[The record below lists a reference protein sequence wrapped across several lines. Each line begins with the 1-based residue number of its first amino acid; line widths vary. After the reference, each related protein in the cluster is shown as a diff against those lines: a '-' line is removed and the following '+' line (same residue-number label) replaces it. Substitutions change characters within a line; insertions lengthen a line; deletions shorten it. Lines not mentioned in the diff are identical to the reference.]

1 MKRILAW
8 ICIILLILV
17 NAITLVLALVGGPA
31 FSKFF
36 IAAIFVDVLLPVMM
50 WFMIKTAEYFK
61 KKGEQIRREESDNV

>member
-17 NAITLVLALVGGPA
+17 NAITLILALVGGPA

>member
-8 ICIILLILV
+8 ICIVLLILA
-17 NAITLVLALVGGPA
+17 NTITLILALVGGPA

-36 IAAIFVDVLLPVMM
+36 IATIFVDVLLPVMM